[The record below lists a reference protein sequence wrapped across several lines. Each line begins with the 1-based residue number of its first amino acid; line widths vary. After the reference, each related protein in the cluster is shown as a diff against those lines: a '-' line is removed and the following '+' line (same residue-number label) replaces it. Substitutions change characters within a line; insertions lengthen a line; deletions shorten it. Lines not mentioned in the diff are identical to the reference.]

1 MKNQTQ
7 KSVVLKQNMKILMTS
22 LLPVVKK
29 VINEKINQ
37 IKSSIIRKMIL
48 NKLKKRRNTPKR
60 ISNRTLKSLEDS
72 FRVVATKNIFST
84 PKIVINKPQVIT

>member
-1 MKNQTQ
+1 M
-7 KSVVLKQNMKILMTS
+7 
-22 LLPVVKK
+22 VKK
-29 VINEKINQ
+29 VINEKMNQ

-48 NKLKKRRNTPKR
+48 NNLKKRRNTPQR

-84 PKIVINKPQVIT
+84 RKIVINKPQVIT